1 MRAGIASEIDVRPA
15 VPQNKTRSHGF
26 TARTREWYVRR
37 THRSLQSLPSLA
49 IVGKAP
55 FGSLALACNLHA
67 EILHEGETQI
77 LCKSKTELLAIKI
90 YFLKKHY

>member
-1 MRAGIASEIDVRPA
+1 
-15 VPQNKTRSHGF
+15 
-26 TARTREWYVRR
+26 
-37 THRSLQSLPSLA
+37 LPSLA